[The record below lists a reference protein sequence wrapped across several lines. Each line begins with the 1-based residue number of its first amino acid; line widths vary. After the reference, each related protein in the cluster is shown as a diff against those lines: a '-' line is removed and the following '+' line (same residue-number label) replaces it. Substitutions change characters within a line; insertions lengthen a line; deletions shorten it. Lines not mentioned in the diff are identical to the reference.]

1 MSTTAP
7 VHKDRIIELAEEAE
21 RGIRAGAENGKPDS
35 VERQSLLHIQR
46 LRWLAEDTPNFLNVS
61 AIDYAL
67 LTTMAASA
75 PPLPKKKK

>member
-7 VHKDRIIELAEEAE
+7 VHKNRIIELAEQAE
-21 RGIRAGAENGKPDS
+21 RGIAASAENGTPDS

-61 AIDYAL
+61 VIDFAL
-67 LTTMAASA
+67 LITLAASA
-75 PPLPKKKK
+75 PDLPKKKK